1 MRTPWLVV
9 LLLILLPVVL
19 VSPNLSREFESIDSF
34 SLLSAWMPLLIVLVS
49 TVAVIFLLRLM
60 KWHPRRRHRP

>member
-9 LLLILLPVVL
+9 LLLILLPAVL
-19 VSPNLSREFESIDSF
+19 VSLNLSREFEWIDSF

-49 TVAVIFLLRLM
+49 TVAVIFLLGLM
-60 KWHPRRRHRP
+60 KWHPRRRHRH